1 MIRCGVIIGIDA
13 DYDGLLDAPFVDAN
27 FNGYSDAL
35 ETTPLVIPDTDGD
48 GKRAFQDLDSDND
61 SILDIFENWFC

>member
-1 MIRCGVIIGIDA
+1 MLIMMVFLM
-13 DYDGLLDAPFVDAN
+13 LLSSMPIS
-27 FNGYSDAL
+27 NGYSDAL
-35 ETTPLVIPDTDGD
+35 ETTPLVIPETDGD